1 MSNHFFGEEYL
12 ENNLTMEEKFN
23 QVSIFESFDNL
34 VGEAE
39 KTFFE
44 HQYENAIKKWQDYA
58 QITGAPSWQQS
69 ANDIKKLV
77 TDFLSEHI
85 SEPQQ
90 LFNSWLKLRRQMNE
104 NKLSSYA
111 YNMMQQL
118 YAKLF
123 LSSKQTVSFDIATG
137 VFCYIEERYETA
149 KENLID
155 VLNREPDNLLARI
168 FLSKCYFTL
177 ADENKGMATLSQTI
191 FLGCN
196 EILPED
202 IGAPPIKNLYG
213 RLRSI
218 HGKGEAGVWLVPFE
232 AWYRSWLIW
241 VEDTPFFQVM
251 QQKERN
257 ERILQVKYY
266 ASEKYRH
273 FVRCLYIAE
282 YVREFLP
289 KEKGI
294 IWEQEAYMEKL
305 DANLFQRYRKK
316 RKPIV

>member
-1 MSNHFFGEEYL
+1 
-12 ENNLTMEEKFN
+12 MEEKIN
-23 QVSIFESFDNL
+23 QVSIWSSFDDL
-34 VGEAE
+34 VEEAE
-39 KTFFE
+39 RTFFD
-44 HQYENAIKKWQDYA
+44 HHYENAIKKWQDYA
-58 QITGAPSWQQS
+58 QITGAPSWQQAADDLKRLITEYLS
-69 ANDIKKLV
+69 AQI
-77 TDFLSEHI
+77 TD
-85 SEPQQ
+85 PQQ
-90 LFNSWLKLRRQMNE
+90 LFESWLNLRKQMNE
-104 NKLSSYA
+104 NQLSSYA
-111 YNMMQQL
+111 YNIMQRL
-118 YAKLF
+118 YAKIF
-123 LSSKQTVSFDIATG
+123 LAAKQTVSFDVATG
-137 VFCYIEERYETA
+137 IFCFIEKRYDTA
-149 KENLID
+149 KENLTD
-155 VLNREPDNLLARI
+155 VLLRKPDNLLARI
-168 FLSKCYFTL
+168 FLSKCHFVL
-177 ADENKGMATLSQTI
+177 GDEEKGMAFLSQTI
-191 FLGCN
+191 FLGGN
-196 EILPED
+196 EILSED
-202 IGAPPIKNLYG
+202 IGSPQIRNLFG

-218 HGKGEAGVWLVPFE
+218 HGKGEVGVWLAPFE
-232 AWYRSWLIW
+232 AWYRSWLVW